1 MIETS
6 LTACIGILGLLLGCS
21 VGKTKGV
28 APGDTVQV
36 EYVKKYVD
44 PAPARPQSRRD
55 TTFQEC
61 LNADCS
67 EGINRYYIM
76 EILMANRI
84 LESMN
89 GFGLIKH
96 TM

>member
-6 LTACIGILGLLLGCS
+6 LTTCIGILGLLLGCS

-44 PAPARPQSRRD
+44 PACQTPIKTRHYPSGM
-55 TTFQEC
+55 FEC
-61 LNADCS
+61 RL
-67 EGINRYYIM
+67 
-76 EILMANRI
+76 L
-84 LESMN
+84 
-89 GFGLIKH
+89 
-96 TM
+96 